1 MLYTGYML
9 FFSPRNQAGKDLTL
23 DEVKQQLVKQNED
36 LLGNTAL
43 ITLNQYKQKVNEA
56 AKKENWTPEQKQEA
70 ELEGI
75 ILAVDAQF
83 KNGLYQDQFR
93 RKEVPAKP
101 DGYSQ
106 MDKAYIALK
115 PTFESLHQTELWQKP
130 FDVVPAEDIG
140 RPQEQIS
147 AADLY
152 SDLVAELQVKTKEQT
167 VIGIPGYKLVDF
179 LVSLTG
185 SKPGFSYWFAALLL
199 ALVVRAAIWPLAQK
213 QYIWGR
219 RMAQLAP
226 LNKEIQ
232 AKYKDKKTGKVTD
245 PQGMQMETMKM
256 YKEYGFNPL
265 QGCLPMLVQ
274 LPLFLIVYQC
284 MLLYR
289 FQFQEGTFLWINP
302 GSTSL
307 FGIPLAPN
315 LGERDYLI
323 IFLYGISM
331 VTTTLLTPVNDPSNA
346 KQQRLMGIGMSVF
359 FSIAMFFWPIPSA
372 FVVYWIFMNILA
384 TSQALLAYRV
394 PLAPLEKQMTVKGGA
409 LAVDPQGTIDPG
421 FFSGRGTPKKNKKKK
436 R

>member
-1 MLYTGYML
+1 
-9 FFSPRNQAGKDLTL
+9 
-23 DEVKQQLVKQNED
+23 
-36 LLGNTAL
+36 
-43 ITLNQYKQKVNEA
+43 
-56 AKKENWTPEQKQEA
+56 
-70 ELEGI
+70 
-75 ILAVDAQF
+75 
-83 KNGLYQDQFR
+83 
-93 RKEVPAKP
+93 
-101 DGYSQ
+101 
-106 MDKAYIALK
+106 
-115 PTFESLHQTELWQKP
+115 
-130 FDVVPAEDIG
+130 
-140 RPQEQIS
+140 
-147 AADLY
+147 
-152 SDLVAELQVKTKEQT
+152 
-167 VIGIPGYKLVDF
+167 
-179 LVSLTG
+179 
-185 SKPGFSYWFAALLL
+185 
-199 ALVVRAAIWPLAQK
+199 LAQK

-226 LNKEIQ
+226 LSKEIQ
-232 AKYKDKKTGKVTD
+232 AKHKDKKTGKVTD

-274 LPLFLIVYQC
+274 LPLFLIVYRC

-302 GSTSL
+302 NSTSL
-307 FGIPLAPN
+307 FGIPMAPN

-323 IFLYGISM
+323 IFLYGVSM
-331 VTTTLLTPVNDPSNA
+331 VTTTLLTPVSDPSNM

-394 PLAPLEKQMTVKGGA
+394 PLPPLEKQMTVKGGA